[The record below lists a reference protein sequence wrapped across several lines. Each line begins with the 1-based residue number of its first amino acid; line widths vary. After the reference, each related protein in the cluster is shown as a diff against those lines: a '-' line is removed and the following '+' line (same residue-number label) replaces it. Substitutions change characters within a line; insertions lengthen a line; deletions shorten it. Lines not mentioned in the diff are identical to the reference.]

1 MKKND
6 FILITLLL
14 IAAAAIYLICSVNS
28 KNDNSIVQVLIDG
41 KEKGSYSLY
50 KDGEYRIETKYG
62 YNILLVKDKT
72 ASVKE
77 ASCHDR
83 TCVHSSTIA
92 HTGESIICLPNRLV
106 IKIIEK
112 NNRSGLDGMAQ

>member
-14 IAAAAIYLICSVNS
+14 IVAAAIYLIFGVNS

-83 TCVHSSTIA
+83 TCVHSSAIS

-106 IKIIEK
+106 IKIIDK
-112 NNRSGLDGMAQ
+112 NNHSGLDGMAQ